1 MLEDSIGLLRGQFLT
16 LTRVLSTLSE
26 LVNQSVHCQD
36 EMSVLDLATQLL
48 LEKHNFE
55 YISCYLVEGSE
66 LNLVV
71 AKTIQDMLHDRDTD
85 LNQPWLSH
93 CHELAVQH
101 LRKPQERLLMQEFEQ
116 SHYYSLS
123 LRFEAD
129 QVGFLLINSPSFDD
143 NHSKFL
149 PMFAG
154 VLTSLLM
161 NKRQQA
167 HLTEDV
173 QRRSQA
179 LESAWDYARLSDS
192 AKSKFLSNVSH
203 EYLTPLN
210 LINNAGSLL
219 MDTELSP
226 EQSQSVVTILDQV
239 QKLTA
244 MVGGTL
250 DYAQSQSSTFST
262 AKHQVSLSKLMREVV
277 AEFAQPLSSSGVA
290 LQLNIANI
298 PAVNADEQRL
308 KFILNHLLSN
318 AVKFTHEGM
327 IEVELKLIEQKG
339 QMVVVEFRITDTGVG
354 ISPDDQSVIFNAY
367 HQLSGVTSDSFS
379 NTGLSLAL
387 CQRLAGSL
395 GSEIVVSS
403 ALGEGSTFHF
413 CLDLP
418 LSEIVANDEPHG
430 NNPEAVSVLLVE
442 DNLVNQKLAAKLLEK
457 IGCQV
462 DVANDGLDAVKKFS
476 QCHYDLVFMDCQMPN
491 MDGFEAASKI
501 RELESDHRTPIIAL
515 TANSLPED
523 RARSFRVGMDEF
535 ITKPVARDKLQ
546 KAIERWARQA

>member
-1 MLEDSIGLLRGQFLT
+1 VNKSVNCED
-16 LTRVLSTLSE
+16 E
-26 LVNQSVHCQD
+26 PA
-36 EMSVLDLATQLL
+36 VLDLATQLL

-55 YISCYLVEGSE
+55 YVGCYLVEDSG
-66 LNLVV
+66 LKQVV
-71 AKTIQDMLHDRDTD
+71 TKTVQDFLYDRVTEH
-85 LNQPWLSH
+85 NQPWLAH
-93 CHELAVQH
+93 CQNLAIEH
-101 LRKPQERLLMQEFEQ
+101 LKTPEDRLLTRETQQ
-116 SHYYSLS
+116 SYYYSVS
-123 LRFEAD
+123 LRFETR
-129 QVGFLLINSPSFDD
+129 QIGFLVVNSPSFDD

-161 NKRQQA
+161 NKRQQSY
-167 HLTEDV
+167 LTEDV

-179 LESAWDYARLSDS
+179 LESAWDYARQSDS
-192 AKSKFLSNVSH
+192 AKTKFLSNVSH

-226 EQSQSVVTILDQV
+226 EQSQSVVTILDAV
-239 QKLTA
+239 QKLTT
-244 MVGGTL
+244 MVGGTI
-250 DYAQSQSSTFST
+250 DYAQSQSSTFSSV
-262 AKHQVSLSKLMREVV
+262 KHQVSLAKLIREVA
-277 AEFAQPLSSSGVA
+277 AEFAQPLALSGVD
-290 LQLNIANI
+290 LQLKIADI
-298 PAVNADEQRL
+298 PAVDADEQRL

-318 AVKFTHEGM
+318 AVKFTHDGV
-327 IEVELKLIEQKG
+327 IEVELKFIEQKG
-339 QMVVVEFRITDTGVG
+339 QIAVVEFRVTDTGIG
-354 ISPDDQSVIFNAY
+354 IAPSDQAVIFNAY
-367 HQLSGVTSDSFS
+367 HQLSSVTSDSLS
-379 NTGLSLAL
+379 NTGLGLAL

-395 GSEIVVSS
+395 GSEIIVSS

-418 LSEIVANDEPHG
+418 LTEIVDNKDRLDE
-430 NNPEAVSVLLVE
+430 NPELVSVLLVE
-442 DNLVNQKLAAKLLEK
+442 DNLVNQKLAARLLEK

-462 DVANDGLDAVKKFS
+462 DVANDGIDAVEKFS
-476 QCHYDLVFMDCQMPN
+476 QRHYDMVFMDCQMPN

-535 ITKPVARDKLQ
+535 ITKPVAREKLQ
-546 KAIERWARQA
+546 KAIQRWGRQA